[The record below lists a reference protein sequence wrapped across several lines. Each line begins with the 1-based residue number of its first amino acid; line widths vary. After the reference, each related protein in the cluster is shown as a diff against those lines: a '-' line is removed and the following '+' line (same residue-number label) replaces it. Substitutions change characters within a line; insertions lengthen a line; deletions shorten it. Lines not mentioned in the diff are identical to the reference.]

1 MPISSAFKSFTFPS
15 VKINISLLD
24 WPLLNFRMVWFK
36 RMKDREMGEGRLKST
51 ISWPLK
57 STHLNSGYLIFN
69 TESAFLKVL
78 SKSLVNE
85 SGKSTTKIYSNGSFE
100 SLFLKILKGK
110 IATSKEAKIRP
121 LILPKSILH
130 ETD

>member
-1 MPISSAFKSFTFPS
+1 
-15 VKINISLLD
+15 
-24 WPLLNFRMVWFK
+24 MVWLK
-36 RMKDREMGEGRLKST
+36 RIKDREMGEGRLKST

-57 STHLNSGYLIFN
+57 LTHFNSGCFILKI
-69 TESAFLKVL
+69 ESAFLKVL
-78 SKSLVNE
+78 SKSLVIE
-85 SGKSTTKIYSNGSFE
+85 SGKSTTKIYSTGSFE